1 MKLSSHSTFLIDY
14 LRNNTVI
21 VAIALHELTINQLFD
36 FIISTKAE
44 IQDKQKQNLLLD
56 ISNVKVKVANKSVNL
71 PFEADKPIFSI
82 DKIAVVANRKQNLLA
97 NKIVQSLQETLIQV
111 RVFETNSD
119 AFMWL

>member
-71 PFEADKPIFSI
+71 PFEANKPIFSI

-97 NKIVQSLQETLIQV
+97 NKIVQSLQGTLIQV

>member
-97 NKIVQSLQETLIQV
+97 NKIVQSLQGTLIQV

>member
-71 PFEADKPIFSI
+71 PFEANKPIFSI

>member
-1 MKLSSHSTFLIDY
+1 
-14 LRNNTVI
+14 
-21 VAIALHELTINQLFD
+21 
-36 FIISTKAE
+36 
-44 IQDKQKQNLLLD
+44 KQNLLLD

-71 PFEADKPIFSI
+71 PFEANKPIFSI

-119 AFMWL
+119 AFMWLLDPIILITGR